1 MATRDVLRNGR
12 RESIRQAA
20 YNLADSGSY
29 ADWQAIEGILCVQYG
44 LIEARRLFVDRAF
57 CLNVNRRCV
66 VAMKQASPSGH
77 TG

>member
-12 RESIRQAA
+12 RENIRQAA

-29 ADWQAIEGILCVQYG
+29 ANWQAIEGILCVRYG

-57 CLNVNRRCV
+57 CLNVNRRCE
-66 VAMKQASPSGH
+66 VAIKQVSTSGH